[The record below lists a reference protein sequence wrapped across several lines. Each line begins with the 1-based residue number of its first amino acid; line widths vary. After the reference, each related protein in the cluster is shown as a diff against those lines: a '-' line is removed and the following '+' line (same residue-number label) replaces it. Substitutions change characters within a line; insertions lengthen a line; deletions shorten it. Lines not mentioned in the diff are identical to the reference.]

1 MVKEIGIQYDMLK
14 YKVQAR
20 KKLARFY
27 YNITGQV
34 SIPADKQYWT
44 LCAMQTNRTT
54 SEINQ
59 LTKLG
64 LITKEQFNGVDR
76 SEEIIKAN
84 KETHPEAS
92 WYFGEWDTVLRRNS
106 KKFNPAIVYLDF
118 TSMAMTRAVINMVL
132 QTMSLCELDTFVFVN
147 VMLNNPRDPRVRF
160 KKEDFIEKLYHTTYK
175 EFIDKWKF
183 YNQAIVYCATGWTRM
198 ATYPFRKVKI

>member
-1 MVKEIGIQYDMLK
+1 MVKEIGIQYDKLE

-20 KKLARFY
+20 KKLVRFY
-27 YNITGQV
+27 CNITGQV

-44 LCAMQTNRTT
+44 LCAMQTNRVT

-84 KETHPEAS
+84 RKTHPEAS
-92 WYFGEWDTVLRRNS
+92 WYYGEWDTILRRNS
-106 KKFNPAIVYLDF
+106 KKFNPAIVHLDF
-118 TSMAMTRAVINMVL
+118 TSMAMTRAVINTVL
-132 QTMSLCELDTFVFVN
+132 QTMSLCELNTFVFVN
-147 VMLNNPRDPRVRF
+147 VMLNNPRDPRVKF
-160 KKEDFIEKLYHTTYK
+160 KKEDFIEKLYQTTYK
-175 EFIDKWKF
+175 EFIDNWEF
-183 YNQAIVYCATGWTRM
+183 YNQAIMYCATGWTRM
-198 ATYPFRKVKI
+198 ATYPFRKIRI

>member
-1 MVKEIGIQYDMLK
+1 MNKVLGIQYDKLE

-20 KKLARFY
+20 KKLAQFY
-27 YNITGQV
+27 QKTTGRV
-34 SIPADKQYWT
+34 SIPEDKQYWT
-44 LCAMQTNRTT
+44 LCALQTKNAT

-59 LTKLG
+59 LSKLG

-84 KETHPEAS
+84 RKVHPGAS

-106 KKFNPAIVYLDF
+106 KKFNPAIVHLDF
-118 TSMAMTRAVINMVL
+118 TSMAMTQAVINTVL

-160 KKEDFIEKLYHTTYK
+160 KKGDFIEKLYRTTYN

-183 YNQAIVYCATGWTRM
+183 FNQATLYCATGWTRM
-198 ATYPFRKVKI
+198 ATYPFRKIKI